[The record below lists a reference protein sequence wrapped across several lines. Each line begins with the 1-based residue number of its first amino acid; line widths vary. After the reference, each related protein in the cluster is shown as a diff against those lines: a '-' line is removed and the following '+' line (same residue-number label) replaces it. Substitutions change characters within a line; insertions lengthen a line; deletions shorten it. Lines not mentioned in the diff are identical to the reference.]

1 MDLVVLQGKS
11 NSGKTTALKH
21 LMLKLLK
28 QKGIEVLW
36 VTRLKRSI
44 SPEEL
49 TAKIQDGWKMKSGA
63 ISDTSI
69 AVKYNGKIIGITS
82 FGDSLQNQILPALE
96 RVKNACE
103 DKCDIFVCGRHTC
116 NDLKNEFA
124 RYKPKQV
131 VVIDKPRSSDPTE
144 REKDNLAASEDLFR
158 AITDLCK

>member
-96 RVKNACE
+96 IPGE
-103 DKCDIFVCGRHTC
+103 
-116 NDLKNEFA
+116 
-124 RYKPKQV
+124 
-131 VVIDKPRSSDPTE
+131 
-144 REKDNLAASEDLFR
+144 
-158 AITDLCK
+158 